1 MEIRLLGPFEARV
14 GPSPPI
20 KLPTRKAEAL
30 LAILAAKPATRHR
43 RDHLAGL
50 LWPQSDSKQARGSL
64 RQTLNL
70 LRKALG
76 ESGTAAVQ
84 TNGDDLWLDPA
95 GVAIDAQML
104 ESAVAADLP
113 AELERACAGY
123 RGDFLEGLEVE
134 GEEFEDWRMGER
146 LRLREMAIAALT
158 RLLEHHTAGGATEK
172 AISAGEKL
180 LSLDPAAEAAYRS
193 LMQAYLTQGA
203 RGGAIRQYQRCRKI
217 LRRELSVDPSAE
229 TEELYRQI
237 VEGVAVTHR
246 LPSRER
252 PSIAILPFD
261 YLADDGG
268 DGYLAQGIVDDIL
281 SELSRF
287 RSLRVIARHS
297 SFAASRLRRPAQEI
311 GRELGADFVLEGSIR
326 RIDEQ
331 MRIATHLSNT
341 ATGLHVSSDR
351 YDVPARAIFELEDR
365 IVRQVA
371 GALAIRIDHE
381 ILERAQRR
389 HAEDLGAY
397 DCWLRAMH
405 HLHRDK
411 PHGVEKARK
420 LFRRALELD
429 PNYARAYS
437 GIALAYYND
446 WNCHAWDR
454 WAECQTQAF
463 EHARKAIE
471 LDPSDHIPHCILGQ
485 VHLYRREFEL
495 VEKHHGR
502 ALALNPN
509 DADCLARMA
518 QAQCQL
524 GDPAAGIELGEAARK
539 LNPRFP
545 DWYVGFLGLP
555 YLMAARH
562 EEAAAVMEQAPDAFI
577 DTRGILAAA
586 YGFLGQKAKAR
597 EHGDA
602 FLAGFESKIQ
612 PGKPADPAEA
622 VRWLQQV
629 TPFRQETDA
638 RYFRKGMKKAGL
650 IPSVQ

>member
-1 MEIRLLGPFEARV
+1 MHMQIRLLGPFEARV
-14 GPSPPI
+14 GEAPPL

-30 LAILAAKPATRHR
+30 LAILAARPATRHR

-50 LWPQSDSKQARGSL
+50 LWPSSDSKQARGSL

-70 LRKALG
+70 LRKALTD
-76 ESGTAAVQ
+76 SGAATPQ
-84 TNGDDLWLDPA
+84 TSGDDLWLDPK
-95 GVAIDAQML
+95 GIVIDVQAL
-104 ESAVAADLP
+104 EAAVAADMP
-113 AELERACAGY
+113 VELEQACANY
-123 RGDFLEGLEVE
+123 RGDFLEGLEIE

-146 LRLREMAIAALT
+146 RRLREMAIAGLS
-158 RLLEHHTAGGATEK
+158 RLLDHHIAVGASDR
-172 AISAGEKL
+172 AISVGEKL
-180 LSLDPAAEAAYRS
+180 LTLDPAAESAYRM

-203 RGGAIRQYQRCRKI
+203 RGGAIRQYQRCRKV

-237 VEGVAVTHR
+237 IDGVATTHK
-246 LPSRER
+246 LPARER

-261 YLADDGG
+261 YLAEDGDDG
-268 DGYLAQGIVDDIL
+268 YFAQGIVDDIL

-297 SFAASRLRRPAQEI
+297 SFAAVRQGRSADEV

-326 RIDEQ
+326 RIEDQ
-331 MRIATHLSNT
+331 MRIATHLSST
-341 ATGLHVSSDR
+341 GTGLHVSSDR
-351 YDVPARAIFELEDR
+351 YDVPARAIFEIEDR

-371 GALAIRIDHE
+371 GALAVRIDSE
-381 ILERAQRR
+381 ILERAKRR
-389 HAEDLGAY
+389 SSEDLGAY
-397 DCWLRAMH
+397 DCWLQAMY
-405 HLHRDK
+405 HLPRDK
-411 PHGVEKARK
+411 PQGVLKARD
-420 LFRRALELD
+420 LLRRAIELD
-429 PNYARAYS
+429 PNYSRAYA
-437 GIALAYYND
+437 GMALAYYND

-454 WAECQTQAF
+454 WTECQTQAF

-471 LDPSDHIPHCILGQ
+471 LDPSDNVPHCILGQ

-495 VEKHHGR
+495 AEKHHGR

-518 QAQCQL
+518 QAHCQL
-524 GDPAAGIELGEAARK
+524 GDPATGIELGEAARR

-562 EEAAAVMEQAPDAFI
+562 EEAVAVMEQAPDAFI

-586 YGFLGQKAKAR
+586 YGFLGDKAKAR

-602 FLAGFESKIQ
+602 FLAGFQHKILPERKAE
-612 PGKPADPAEA
+612 PGDA

-638 RYFRKGMKKAGL
+638 RYFRKGLKKAGL
-650 IPSVQ
+650 IVV